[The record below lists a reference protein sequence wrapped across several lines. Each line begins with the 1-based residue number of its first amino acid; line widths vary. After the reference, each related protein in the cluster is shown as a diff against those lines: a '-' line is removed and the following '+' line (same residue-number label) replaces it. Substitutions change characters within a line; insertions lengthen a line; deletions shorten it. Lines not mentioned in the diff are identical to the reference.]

1 MQRVGKT
8 YFAKAVRYNC
18 NMLLKLLINHGLP
31 LFIFVNMYKFVCLPV
46 SLCFSCLYLFIFMS

>member
-8 YFAKAVRYNC
+8 YFTKAVRYNS
-18 NMLLKLLINHGLP
+18 NMFMKLLINHGLP

-46 SLCFSCLYLFIFMS
+46 SLCIFVIILFLSV